1 MGADLVD
8 AVALQ
13 TVRLTLEPL
22 RVDHAAEMTPVL
34 ADPSLYGF
42 TGGGPPTLEALRA
55 QYERQA
61 TGRSPDGAESWLNWI
76 VRRRDDASAIGFVQA
91 AISSDPPQAPVTA
104 VLAWVIGARFQGQ
117 GYAREAT
124 GALVDWLQ
132 RVGVGRLVAYINA
145 ENAASIAVARAL
157 GMAPTDERVD
167 GEVVWAR
174 SAEAGVG
181 QASPH
186 H

>member
-1 MGADLVD
+1 
-8 AVALQ
+8 
-13 TVRLTLEPL
+13 
-22 RVDHAAEMTPVL
+22 
-34 ADPSLYGF
+34 
-42 TGGGPPTLEALRA
+42 
-55 QYERQA
+55 
-61 TGRSPDGAESWLNWI
+61 LNWI

-124 GALVDWLQ
+124 GALVDWLE
-132 RVGVGRLVAYINA
+132 RIGVGRLVAYINA
-145 ENAASIAVARAL
+145 EHAASIAAARAL